1 MKEKR
6 FFWESLC
13 LFFRILSIKNFYL
26 GERFILLDTN
36 ELQERIGE
44 RKELFIYIFGNGGKE
59 GFLFEVILN
68 VTVLVKIV

>member
-1 MKEKR
+1 MEEKR

-13 LFFRILSIKNFYL
+13 LFFRILSIKNFCL

-44 RKELFIYIFGNGGKE
+44 RKELFIYIFGNRGKE
-59 GFLFEVILN
+59 GFLFEVI
-68 VTVLVKIV
+68 VLVKIV

>member
-13 LFFRILSIKNFYL
+13 LFFRILSIKNFCL

>member
-1 MKEKR
+1 MEEKR
-6 FFWESLC
+6 FFWESC
-13 LFFRILSIKNFYL
+13 LFFRILSIKNFCL

>member
-1 MKEKR
+1 MEEKR